1 MISPHYYRDSCVG
14 PGQFDRR
21 ELDKKHLHLFFLFS
35 TMKSPHLSSDT
46 VSLVGM
52 LESMEMAE
60 AESPLYRAGESGGRD
75 GASGSTC
82 SSTTGR
88 NSRSGSIVPTSA
100 MQVGGSIVKNVGAS
114 RVSMLPSR
122 LYDVDADKEVDMSA
136 YKKPPVKPVAFEN
149 VKATYAVDERS
160 KGQKKY
166 HAGILSSDSEKFSSI
181 CRHIIGK
188 TRAFCMEIDCA
199 TKHKGK

>member
-1 MISPHYYRDSCVG
+1 MGQGVWGSGRRD
-14 PGQFDRR
+14 
-21 ELDKKHLHLFFLFS
+21 E
-35 TMKSPHLSSDT
+35 
-46 VSLVGM
+46 
-52 LESMEMAE
+52 
-60 AESPLYRAGESGGRD
+60 
-75 GASGSTC
+75 ASGSTH
-82 SSTTGR
+82 SSGTDQ
-88 NSRSGSIVPTSA
+88 NSCLGSIPTSA
-100 MQVGGSIVKNVGAS
+100 MQVGGSIVRNAS
-114 RVSMLPSR
+114 ASNVSMLPSR